1 MSFEDVLFTFQI
13 KTHSSLFSLNDIS
26 SRFWKQV
33 FLTTHVIQRVDLRG
47 SMNPMKL
54 HTFLHV
60 HISIL
65 FCEGKQT
72 FLAAMKIDLSDPLL
86 QGP

>member
-1 MSFEDVLFTFQI
+1 MRVHEPYEITHIFT
-13 KTHSSLFSLNDIS
+13 
-26 SRFWKQV
+26 W
-33 FLTTHVIQRVDLRG
+33 
-47 SMNPMKL
+47 
-54 HTFLHV
+54 